1 MSTSQF
7 CIQQRQQEQQ
17 QIKKILTFG
26 FASSALL
33 HGILVLALPQWSVE
47 SPKVAKS
54 MELII
59 VEQPKPQPKPI
70 PETKIEPKPIV
81 EPKPKPELKPEPVKT
96 ETLPSPVKSPEPVK
110 TETPPP
116 PVKRP
121 EPIEPQSTPPKLSTK
136 RVLTSPT
143 PAPSQPII
151 SRAIS
156 DDNPTSSLNSNF
168 KAANSTVEGSS
179 DQGSSTGSSS
189 GVPSAVAASSEP
201 PRPQV
206 SEDKGISCISN
217 CEPEYPAALAG
228 AEGSAGIKLT
238 IDAQGNIIG
247 AELVSPHS
255 NSQLNRQ
262 ALLAAREMKFSSP
275 GNSSASV
282 QVTIN
287 FTVAG
292 SEYDR
297 IARQKQKE
305 RERER
310 AEQEAARQRQ
320 LEQERAEQEAARQRQ
335 LEQERAAKA
344 RREQLE
350 RERQTEFQPSQQ
362 PIPNNQTK
370 PKPLPALETE
380 ADDEM
385 LQKFRERID
394 QHQKN

>member
-17 QIKKILTFG
+17 QIKKILTFS

-47 SPKVAKS
+47 SPKVEKP

-59 VEQPKPQPKPI
+59 VNKPKPQPK

-81 EPKPKPELKPEPVKT
+81 EPKPKPELKPEPVKN

-110 TETPPP
+110 SETPPP
-116 PVKRP
+116 PVKPP

-143 PAPSQPII
+143 PAPSQPVI
-151 SRAIS
+151 SGAIS
-156 DDNPTSSLNSNF
+156 DDNPTSSLNNNF

-179 DQGSSTGSSS
+179 DQGSSS
-189 GVPSAVAASSEP
+189 GVPGAVAANSEP

-206 SEDKGISCISN
+206 SEEKGISCISN

-228 AEGSAGIKLT
+228 AEGSAGVKLT

-305 RERER
+305 RERAEQEAARQRQLEEER

-320 LEQERAEQEAARQRQ
+320 LEE
-335 LEQERAAKA
+335 ERAAKA

-350 RERQTEFQPSQQ
+350 RERQTESQPSQQ
-362 PIPNNQTK
+362 SIPNNQTK

-380 ADDEM
+380 PDDEM
-385 LQKFRERID
+385 LQKFRERIE
-394 QHQKN
+394 QHQQN